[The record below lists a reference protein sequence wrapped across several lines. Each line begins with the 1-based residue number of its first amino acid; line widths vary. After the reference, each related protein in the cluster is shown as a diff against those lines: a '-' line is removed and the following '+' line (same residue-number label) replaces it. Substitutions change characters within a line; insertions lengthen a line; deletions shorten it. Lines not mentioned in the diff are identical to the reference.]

1 MHFDLTLTALAL
13 IAVTQGLRTLQSFFD
28 RSRESRSSTRRLP
41 PERTVMAGWVK
52 DAPQGHRE
60 AAASHRD
67 PRPQGVGGRSR
78 P

>member
-1 MHFDLTLTALAL
+1 MHFELTLAALAL
-13 IAVTQGLRTLQSFFD
+13 LALIQALRTLQSFFD

-41 PERTVMAGWVK
+41 PGRTVMAGWVK

-67 PRPQGVGGRSR
+67 PRPQGVGGCSR